1 MNFKV
6 LLDCFDYDFWES
18 CGSNFIDYNL
28 YQTWAYQQIRTENS
42 STKLSRFIIVSDDN
56 IPFIMGQIRIKSI
69 INFKVGYIQLG
80 PVFQKREIVIEE
92 LRETIKILR
101 KSLIEKLDL
110 NVLRMN
116 LNLWDNQN
124 ELAEL
129 FQSAG
134 FKEAKYYRVYK
145 TFVVSLEPSEE
156 EIFKAIDGENRRL
169 IRKAE
174 KLGLEFEISYNE
186 DYFPIL
192 DKMYLEE
199 KQRKGFTG
207 IDLKDLWESQIKLNS
222 KDKLELII
230 VKYKAEIMAIHVT
243 SHVGETALG
252 LLNVSSLK
260 SHKLRFANYLWYRA
274 YLSAKEK
281 GKKYYDL
288 GGYDEKLNPNGHLFK
303 RRMGGVSKQLVP
315 PLDYYK
321 NKFSYII
328 WLAISKKYY
337 S

>member
-6 LLDCFDYDFWES
+6 LIDCFDITLWENY
-18 CGSNFIDYNL
+18 GSFFFDYNI
-28 YQTWAYQQIRTENS
+28 YQTWAYQQIRAETDA
-42 STKLSRFIIVSDDN
+42 TKLSRFIVVGDDN
-56 IPFIMGQIRIKSI
+56 IPFIMGQIRIKSL
-69 INFKVGYIQLG
+69 INFKIGYIQLG
-80 PVFQKREIVIEE
+80 PIFQRREMMLEE
-92 LRETIKILR
+92 LPEAIKILR

-110 NVLRMN
+110 NVLRIN
-116 LNLWDNQN
+116 LNLWNDQN

-134 FKEAKYYRVYK
+134 FKEAKYYRSYK

-156 EIFKAIDGENRRL
+156 EIFKYIDSENRRL

-207 IDLKDLWESQIKLNS
+207 IDLKDLWQSQIKLNP
-222 KDKLELII
+222 KDKLELIV
-230 VKYKAEIMAIHVT
+230 VKYKAEIMAIQVT
-243 SHVGETALG
+243 SHIGETALA

-281 GKKYYDL
+281 GHKYYDL

-321 NKFSYII
+321 NKVAYII